1 MSIKNG
7 IKRVI
12 EALFVL
18 LIASI
23 PAAIIIIWLVSCALG
38 EEVI

>member
-1 MSIKNG
+1 MNIKRW

-23 PAAIIIIWLVSCALG
+23 PAAIMIIWLVSCVLG